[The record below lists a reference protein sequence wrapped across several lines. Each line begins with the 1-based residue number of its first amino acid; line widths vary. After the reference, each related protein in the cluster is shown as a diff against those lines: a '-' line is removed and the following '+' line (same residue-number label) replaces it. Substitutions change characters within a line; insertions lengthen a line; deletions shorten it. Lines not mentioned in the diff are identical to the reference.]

1 MSTIKANAYLDA
13 AGGNTATINGAVPAP
28 LASPALTGTPT
39 APTASVATNTTQLAT
54 TAFVLANT
62 GGMTLLGT
70 LTTTSGTAQTLS
82 SLVLTGYKQ
91 LVFEW
96 NNVSAAAG
104 TTAWSIGTGIVM
116 TGGAATDRIDGMVT
130 VSLVTGVAST
140 ILARNATVPNGLSGS
155 SQIALTGYSTAT
167 TSVSVS
173 VTGSTFDSG
182 SITVYGVK

>member
-82 SLVLTGYKQ
+82 SLVLTSYKT
-91 LVFEW
+91 LFISVHG
-96 NNVSAAAG
+96 VSF
-104 TTAWSIGTGIVM
+104 TTAVTLLLDSKAIGSVLPLAANLYEGIVTVDLASGVM
-116 TGGAATDRIDGMVT
+116 VSMLSNNTSGGSANQATT
-130 VSLVTGVAST
+130 FAYAST
-140 ILARNATVPNGLSGS
+140 ITTVSTS
-155 SQIALTGYSTAT
+155 ISFTG
-167 TSVSVS
+167 
-173 VTGSTFDSG
+173 GTFDAG
-182 SITVYGVK
+182 IIYVYGVK